1 MIKVLGIAAVLAAA
15 LAGCSQSGPGPQA
28 TPLSQAQIGALAS
41 SLGPTHTSTLV
52 QSPASCAPDQADPV
66 WGPGQ
71 QLLGYSCYRAPLHG
85 F

>member
-1 MIKVLGIAAVLAAA
+1 MKLLATVAVLAAA
-15 LAGCSQSGPGPQA
+15 LAGCSQTGPGPQA